1 MQLCASTRSVFALQ
15 DELSCKETNVCLV
28 HAILP
33 DAAMHLRI
41 LPEVIMSEQKQTG
54 LIHIYC
60 GDGKGKTT
68 TGMGLCVRAAGYGYR
83 VLIYQFMKDN
93 STSERKVLQLSENV
107 TIVDGL
113 PQEKFSFQ
121 MTPQEK
127 EERKAFYTEQL
138 LAVTRKACEEQYD
151 VLFLD
156 EIIYTIRAGL
166 LDEAPVLEFLKN
178 KPERLEVILTG
189 QSPSQALIDAA
200 DYVSEIRKIK
210 HPFDQGMPARK
221 GIER

>member
-1 MQLCASTRSVFALQ
+1 MEITAS
-15 DELSCKETNVCLV
+15 
-28 HAILP
+28 
-33 DAAMHLRI
+33 
-41 LPEVIMSEQKQTG
+41 TG

-68 TGMGLCVRAAGYGYR
+68 TGMGLCARAAGYGYR

-93 STSERKVLQLSENV
+93 STSERKVLGLSDRI

-121 MTPQEK
+121 MTPEEK
-127 EERKAFYTEQL
+127 AERKQYYESQL
-138 LAVTRKACEEQYD
+138 AAVTQKACEEHYD

-156 EIIYTIRAGL
+156 EVIYTIRAGL
-166 LDEAPVLEFLKN
+166 LDEALLLEFLRN
-178 KPERLEVILTG
+178 KPDSLEVILTG
-189 QSPSQALIDAA
+189 QNPSEALIDAA
-200 DYVSEIRKIK
+200 DYVSEIHKIK
-210 HPFDQGMPARK
+210 HPFDQGIGARR

>member
-1 MQLCASTRSVFALQ
+1 MEEKKVR
-15 DELSCKETNVCLV
+15 KG
-28 HAILP
+28 
-33 DAAMHLRI
+33 
-41 LPEVIMSEQKQTG
+41 TG

-93 STSERKVLQLSENV
+93 STSERKALEKVEGITMLE
-107 TIVDGL
+107 GL
-113 PQEKFSFQ
+113 KEEKFSFQ
-121 MTPQEK
+121 LTPQERR
-127 EERKAFYTEQL
+127 ERLAFYNSQFQR
-138 LAVTRKACEEQYD
+138 VTRMAGEQDFD

-156 EIIYTIRAGL
+156 EAIYAIRAGL
-166 LDEAPVLEFLKN
+166 LDEALVADYLEH
-178 KPERLEVILTG
+178 KPDKLEVILTG
-189 QSPSQALIDAA
+189 QEPGKRLVDLA

-210 HPFDQGMPARK
+210 HPFDRKQPARD

>member
-1 MQLCASTRSVFALQ
+1 MDKTQS
-15 DELSCKETNVCLV
+15 
-28 HAILP
+28 
-33 DAAMHLRI
+33 
-41 LPEVIMSEQKQTG
+41 TG

-68 TGMGLCVRAAGYGYR
+68 TGMGLCARAAGYGLR

-93 STSERKVLQLSENV
+93 STSERSVLKLSDNI

-121 MTPQEK
+121 MTPEEK
-127 EERKAFYTEQL
+127 AARKAYYEEQL
-138 LAVTRKACEEQYD
+138 CAVAKKARTELYD

-156 EIIYTIRAGL
+156 EVIYTIGAGL
-166 LDEAPVLEFLKN
+166 LDEALVLDFLKK
-178 KPERLEVILTG
+178 KPQHLEVILTG
-189 QSPSQALIDAA
+189 QGPSQALIDAA
-200 DYVSEIRKIK
+200 DYVSEIRKVK
-210 HPFDQGMPARK
+210 HPFDRGLRARG